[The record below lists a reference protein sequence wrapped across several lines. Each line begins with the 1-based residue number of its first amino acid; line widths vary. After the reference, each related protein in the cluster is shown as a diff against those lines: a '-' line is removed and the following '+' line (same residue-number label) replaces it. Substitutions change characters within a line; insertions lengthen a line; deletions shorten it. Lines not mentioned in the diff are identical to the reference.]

1 MYHCR
6 AYFTKVLL
14 AFTTMKLCLLVP
26 TFDTIAR
33 LDFWRG
39 RLILVLVLLAIDLEF
54 MLVAGAQN
62 FVQIHPL
69 SDKARL
75 LSE

>member
-6 AYFTKVLL
+6 ADFAKVL
-14 AFTTMKLCLLVP
+14 ATFTTMKLCLLVP

-39 RLILVLVLLAIDLEF
+39 RLIIVLVLLAVDLEF

-69 SDKARL
+69 SDKAGL
-75 LSE
+75 LRE